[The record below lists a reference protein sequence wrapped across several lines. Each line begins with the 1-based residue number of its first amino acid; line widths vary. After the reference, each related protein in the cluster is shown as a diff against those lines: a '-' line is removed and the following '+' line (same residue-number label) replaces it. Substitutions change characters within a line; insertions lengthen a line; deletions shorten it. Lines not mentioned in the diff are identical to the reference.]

1 MSTVKTVQIESS
13 SPQETIQLGT
23 LIGMCARAGDVV
35 LFSGELGAGKTT
47 MSQGI
52 ASGLEF
58 TGTVT
63 SPTFTLIQEY
73 DGRIPVYHID
83 AYRLET
89 EEEVAD
95 LGLEELFEGDGLT
108 LVEWS
113 ERLGGLIPRDYVT
126 VDLIST
132 GDGSRL
138 ITLGYE
144 GVYGARFF
152 SRVITELGERN
163 EVAGH

>member
-1 MSTVKTVQIESS
+1 MSTVKTVQIESN
-13 SPQETIQLGT
+13 SPQETVQLGI
-23 LIGMCARAGDVV
+23 LIGTCARAGDVV

-52 ASGLEF
+52 ARGLAF
-58 TGTVT
+58 TGSVT

-73 DGRIPVYHID
+73 NGMIPVYHVD
-83 AYRLET
+83 AYRLES

-113 ERLGGLIPRDYVT
+113 ERLGGLIPRDYVS
-126 VDLIST
+126 VDLVST

-144 GVYGARFF
+144 GAYGARFF
-152 SRVITELGERN
+152 SRIIMELGGQN
-163 EVAGH
+163 EDTGN